1 MPADDLENTRASGAA
16 PVARADAV
24 AGAVAGA
31 DAAGLPA
38 SHPHLVFVYGTLK
51 RGGSNHH
58 WMTGQR
64 FLGDARLAPGH
75 ALYSLGDYPGLVA
88 EPGATERVR
97 GELWAV
103 DEAGLAGLDELEGVA
118 DGLYARVGV
127 ELVEAPEHVAKDPA
141 ALARVRTYLYLR
153 DITGRPRLGESWPPP
168 RTR

>member
-1 MPADDLENTRASGAA
+1 MPADDSENTRASGAA
-16 PVARADAV
+16 RAPADA
-24 AGAVAGA
+24 
-31 DAAGLPA
+31 DAPGLPA

-75 ALYSLGDYPGLVA
+75 GLYSLGEYPGLVA

-103 DEAGLAGLDELEGVA
+103 DDAGLAGLDELEGVA
-118 DGLYARVGV
+118 EGLYARVSA
-127 ELVEAPEHVAKDPA
+127 ELAEWPEQLATDPA
-141 ALARVRTYLYLR
+141 ARSRVQTYLYLP
-153 DITGRPRLGESWPPP
+153 DFTGRTRLGDSWPP
-168 RTR
+168 